1 MYQNYTT
8 GQTAL
13 TLNLDF
19 TIPNNH
25 LATVIGWFV
34 DSIPEDVLLGDSAK
48 TGRPAYHPAMMLK
61 ILLFAYSRRVFSGR
75 KIALMLEENLPMM
88 VLAEHQQISY
98 HTINNFRSSDHAN
111 ELVKKCFL
119 YFTNLL
125 EQEGLINEGAIFI
138 DGTKIEAD
146 ANRYSFVWRKAVE
159 KYHEKLKG
167 QAVELY
173 DELIAKEVVKA
184 MAKEQVQTSQGL
196 TELAQETEAEIEK
209 LTEEIAQ
216 EPKAIPGG
224 SARKAKRR
232 ALKKLLHKLRKDYV
246 PRMKKYEEAE
256 EVFAGRNSYS
266 KTDHDA
272 TFMHMKED
280 HMKNGQLK
288 PGYNIQ
294 VATTDQYV
302 VDFALYPNPTDFKT
316 LEPFLK
322 QMTTMDKFDKI
333 VADAGYGS
341 EYNYSMLEEEY
352 SDKQYYIP
360 YTMYEKEQTRKYKND
375 PTKLANWFYDE
386 EDDYYLDQNGVRFS
400 FKCYSRRKDKSTG
413 QVRDFK
419 VYEADKFQLTP
430 ELERLAKTKSGRQR
444 QVRYNPNWQYLKEKA
459 KGVLQSPEGRYI
471 YSKRKYDVEPVF
483 GHLKNVFGMRRTH
496 LRGKKKVET
505 DVGIAFMMMNLSKYW
520 NRRWS
525 KDQSSLHK
533 NKNNKKKTVKQLKLR
548 VGLIVFWYLKVSF
561 FPDTFLLGKKN
572 EGESMSLKYI
582 AEILPALLSGAGMT
596 LSIFFW
602 TLILATPL
610 GILVSL
616 GEKSKFKPLRWLVN
630 FYVWIMR
637 GTPLLLQL
645 IFVFYGLPIIHIVF
659 PRYQAALFAF
669 VLNYAAYFA
678 EIFRGGF
685 QSIDEGQF
693 EAAKVLRLSR
703 WQTMTK
709 IIIPQVIKI
718 VLPSIGNEVI
728 NLVKDSSLVYVIGLG
743 DLLRAGNVAMA
754 RDVTLVPLVLVGV
767 IYLLLIGICAFVLKK
782 LENHF
787 SYYK

>member
-1 MYQNYTT
+1 MIKSPQNKYKKVETNMYKDYIT

-34 DSIPEDVLLGDSAK
+34 DSIPEEVLLGDTAK

-75 KIALMLEENLPMM
+75 KIELLLAENLPLM

-111 ELVKKCFL
+111 ELVKKSFL

-125 EQEGLINEGAIFI
+125 EAEGLINEGALFI
-138 DGTKIEAD
+138 DGTKIAAD
-146 ANRYSFVWRKAVE
+146 VNRYTFVWRKAVE
-159 KYHEKLKG
+159 KFHEKLKG
-167 QAVELY
+167 QAAELY
-173 DELIAKEVVKA
+173 DELITKEVVKA
-184 MAKEQVQTSQGL
+184 MAQEQVQTSQGL
-196 TELAQETEAEIEK
+196 TELARETEAEIEK

-216 EPKAIPGG
+216 EPKVIPGG
-224 SARKAKRR
+224 SPKKARRR
-232 ALKKLLHKLRKDYV
+232 GLKKLLHQLKKDYV

-256 EVFAGRNSYS
+256 KIFAGRNSYS

-294 VATTDQYV
+294 AATTNQYV

-322 QMTTMDKFDKI
+322 QMTTLDKFDKI

-341 EYNYSMLEEEY
+341 EYNYSLLEDKY
-352 SDKQYYIP
+352 SNKKYYIP

-375 PTKLANWFYDE
+375 PTKLINWFYNE
-386 EDDYYLDQNGVRFS
+386 KDDYYLDQNGVKFN
-400 FKCYSRRKDKSTG
+400 FKYYSQRQERSTG

-419 VYEADKFQLTP
+419 VYEADEVQLTP
-430 ELERLAKTKSGRQR
+430 ELEQLAKTKSGYQR

-459 KGVLQSPEGRYI
+459 KAVLQSPEGRHN
-471 YSKRKYDVEPVF
+471 YSMRKYDVEPVF

-520 NRRWS
+520 HRSWP
-525 KDQSSLHK
+525 KDYSFLFK
-533 NKNNKKKTVKQLKLR
+533 NKKRQKKTIKLR
-548 VGLIVFWYLKVSF
+548 VKLIVFCYLGVSF
-561 FPDTFLLGKKN
+561 FPDTFL
-572 EGESMSLKYI
+572 
-582 AEILPALLSGAGMT
+582 T
-596 LSIFFW
+596 
-602 TLILATPL
+602 
-610 GILVSL
+610 
-616 GEKSKFKPLRWLVN
+616 
-630 FYVWIMR
+630 
-637 GTPLLLQL
+637 
-645 IFVFYGLPIIHIVF
+645 
-659 PRYQAALFAF
+659 
-669 VLNYAAYFA
+669 
-678 EIFRGGF
+678 
-685 QSIDEGQF
+685 
-693 EAAKVLRLSR
+693 
-703 WQTMTK
+703 
-709 IIIPQVIKI
+709 
-718 VLPSIGNEVI
+718 
-728 NLVKDSSLVYVIGLG
+728 
-743 DLLRAGNVAMA
+743 
-754 RDVTLVPLVLVGV
+754 
-767 IYLLLIGICAFVLKK
+767 
-782 LENHF
+782 
-787 SYYK
+787 

>member
-1 MYQNYTT
+1 MYKDYIT

-34 DSIPEDVLLGDSAK
+34 DSIPEEVLLGDTAK

-75 KIALMLEENLPMM
+75 KIELLLAENLPLM

-111 ELVKKCFL
+111 ELVKKSFL

-125 EQEGLINEGAIFI
+125 EAEGLINEGALFI
-138 DGTKIEAD
+138 DGTKIAAD
-146 ANRYSFVWRKAVE
+146 ANRYTFVWRKAVE
-159 KYHEKLKG
+159 KFHEKLKG

-173 DELIAKEVVKA
+173 DELITKEVVKA
-184 MAKEQVQTSQGL
+184 MAQEQVQTSQGL
-196 TELAQETEAEIEK
+196 TELARETEAEIEK

-216 EPKAIPGG
+216 EPKVIPGG
-224 SARKAKRR
+224 SPKKARRR
-232 ALKKLLHKLRKDYV
+232 GLKKLLHQLKKDYV

-256 EVFAGRNSYS
+256 KIFAGRNSYS
-266 KTDHDA
+266 KTDHDT

-294 VATTDQYV
+294 AATTNQYV

-322 QMTTMDKFDKI
+322 QMTTLDKFDKI

-341 EYNYSMLEEEY
+341 EYNYSLLEDKY
-352 SDKQYYIP
+352 SNKKYYIP

-375 PTKLANWFYDE
+375 PTKLINWFYNE
-386 EDDYYLDQNGVRFS
+386 KDDYYLNQNGVKFN
-400 FKCYSRRKDKSTG
+400 FKYYSQRQERSTG

-419 VYEADKFQLTP
+419 VYEADEVQLTP
-430 ELERLAKTKSGRQR
+430 ELEQLAKTKSGYQR

-459 KGVLQSPEGRYI
+459 KAVLQSPEGRHN
-471 YSKRKYDVEPVF
+471 YSMRKYDVEPVF

-520 NRRWS
+520 HRSWP
-525 KDQSSLHK
+525 KDYSFLFK
-533 NKNNKKKTVKQLKLR
+533 NKKRQKKTIKLR
-548 VGLIVFWYLKVSF
+548 VKLIVFCYLGVSF
-561 FPDTFLLGKKN
+561 FPDTFCL
-572 EGESMSLKYI
+572 
-582 AEILPALLSGAGMT
+582 
-596 LSIFFW
+596 
-602 TLILATPL
+602 
-610 GILVSL
+610 
-616 GEKSKFKPLRWLVN
+616 
-630 FYVWIMR
+630 
-637 GTPLLLQL
+637 
-645 IFVFYGLPIIHIVF
+645 
-659 PRYQAALFAF
+659 
-669 VLNYAAYFA
+669 YF
-678 EIFRGGF
+678 
-685 QSIDEGQF
+685 
-693 EAAKVLRLSR
+693 
-703 WQTMTK
+703 K
-709 IIIPQVIKI
+709 IIK
-718 VLPSIGNEVI
+718 ST
-728 NLVKDSSLVYVIGLG
+728 
-743 DLLRAGNVAMA
+743 LLF
-754 RDVTLVPLVLVGV
+754 
-767 IYLLLIGICAFVLKK
+767 LL
-782 LENHF
+782 
-787 SYYK
+787 

>member
-1 MYQNYTT
+1 MYKDYIT

-34 DSIPEDVLLGDSAK
+34 DSIPEEVLLGDTAK

-75 KIALMLEENLPMM
+75 KIELLLAENLPLM

-111 ELVKKCFL
+111 ELVKKSFL

-125 EQEGLINEGAIFI
+125 EAEGLINEGALFI
-138 DGTKIEAD
+138 DGTKIAAD
-146 ANRYSFVWRKAVE
+146 ANRYTFVWRKAVE
-159 KYHEKLKG
+159 KFHEKLKG

-173 DELIAKEVVKA
+173 DELITKEVVKA
-184 MAKEQVQTSQGL
+184 MAQEQVQTSQGL
-196 TELAQETEAEIEK
+196 TELARETEAEIEK

-216 EPKAIPGG
+216 EPKVIPGG
-224 SARKAKRR
+224 SPKKARRR
-232 ALKKLLHKLRKDYV
+232 GLKKLLHQLKKDYV

-256 EVFAGRNSYS
+256 KIFAGRNSYS

-280 HMKNGQLK
+280 QMKNGQLK

-294 VATTDQYV
+294 AATTNQYV

-322 QMTTMDKFDKI
+322 QMTTLDKFDKI

-341 EYNYSMLEEEY
+341 EYNYSLLEDKY
-352 SDKQYYIP
+352 SNKKYYIP

-375 PTKLANWFYDE
+375 PTKLINWFYNE
-386 EDDYYLDQNGVRFS
+386 KDDYYLDQNGVKFN
-400 FKCYSRRKDKSTG
+400 FKYYSQRQERSTG

-419 VYEADKFQLTP
+419 VYEADEVQLTP
-430 ELERLAKTKSGRQR
+430 ELEQLAKTKSGYQR

-459 KGVLQSPEGRYI
+459 KAVLQSPEGRHN
-471 YSKRKYDVEPVF
+471 YSMRKYDVEPVF

-520 NRRWS
+520 HRSWP
-525 KDQSSLHK
+525 KDYSFLFK
-533 NKNNKKKTVKQLKLR
+533 NKKRQKKTIKLR
-548 VGLIVFWYLKVSF
+548 VKLIVFCYLGVSF
-561 FPDTFLLGKKN
+561 FPDTF
-572 EGESMSLKYI
+572 I
-582 AEILPALLSGAGMT
+582 I
-596 LSIFFW
+596 
-602 TLILATPL
+602 
-610 GILVSL
+610 
-616 GEKSKFKPLRWLVN
+616 SKL
-630 FYVWIMR
+630 
-637 GTPLLLQL
+637 
-645 IFVFYGLPIIHIVF
+645 F
-659 PRYQAALFAF
+659 PH
-669 VLNYAAYFA
+669 
-678 EIFRGGF
+678 
-685 QSIDEGQF
+685 
-693 EAAKVLRLSR
+693 K
-703 WQTMTK
+703 
-709 IIIPQVIKI
+709 
-718 VLPSIGNEVI
+718 
-728 NLVKDSSLVYVIGLG
+728 
-743 DLLRAGNVAMA
+743 
-754 RDVTLVPLVLVGV
+754 
-767 IYLLLIGICAFVLKK
+767 
-782 LENHF
+782 
-787 SYYK
+787 

>member
-146 ANRYSFVWRKAVE
+146 ANRYSFVWCKAVE
-159 KYHEKLKG
+159 QFQEKLKA

-173 DELIAKEVVKA
+173 DEQIAKEVVKA
-184 MAKEQVQTSQGL
+184 MEKEKFQTSQGL
-196 TELAQETEAEIEK
+196 AELEQETEAEIEK

-232 ALKKLLHKLRKDYV
+232 GLKKLLHKLRKDYV
-246 PRMKKYEEAE
+246 LRMKKYEEAE

-341 EYNYSMLEEEY
+341 EYNYSML
-352 SDKQYYIP
+352 
-360 YTMYEKEQTRKYKND
+360 
-375 PTKLANWFYDE
+375 
-386 EDDYYLDQNGVRFS
+386 
-400 FKCYSRRKDKSTG
+400 
-413 QVRDFK
+413 
-419 VYEADKFQLTP
+419 
-430 ELERLAKTKSGRQR
+430 
-444 QVRYNPNWQYLKEKA
+444 
-459 KGVLQSPEGRYI
+459 
-471 YSKRKYDVEPVF
+471 
-483 GHLKNVFGMRRTH
+483 
-496 LRGKKKVET
+496 
-505 DVGIAFMMMNLSKYW
+505 
-520 NRRWS
+520 
-525 KDQSSLHK
+525 
-533 NKNNKKKTVKQLKLR
+533 
-548 VGLIVFWYLKVSF
+548 
-561 FPDTFLLGKKN
+561 KKN
-572 EGESMSLKYI
+572 IQTSSTISLI
-582 AEILPALLSGAGMT
+582 PC
-596 LSIFFW
+596 
-602 TLILATPL
+602 
-610 GILVSL
+610 
-616 GEKSKFKPLRWLVN
+616 
-630 FYVWIMR
+630 
-637 GTPLLLQL
+637 
-645 IFVFYGLPIIHIVF
+645 
-659 PRYQAALFAF
+659 
-669 VLNYAAYFA
+669 
-678 EIFRGGF
+678 
-685 QSIDEGQF
+685 
-693 EAAKVLRLSR
+693 
-703 WQTMTK
+703 TK
-709 IIIPQVIKI
+709 R
-718 VLPSIGNEVI
+718 N
-728 NLVKDSSLVYVIGLG
+728 
-743 DLLRAGNVAMA
+743 
-754 RDVTLVPLVLVGV
+754 
-767 IYLLLIGICAFVLKK
+767 K
-782 LENHF
+782 LE
-787 SYYK
+787 STKTIQLS

>member
-19 TIPNNH
+19 TVPNNH
-25 LATVIGWFV
+25 LANTISCFV
-34 DSIPEDVLLGDSAK
+34 DSIPEDVLLGDTAK

-75 KIALMLEENLPMM
+75 KIELMLEENLPMM
-88 VLAEHQQISY
+88 VLAEHQKISY

-111 ELVKKCFL
+111 ELVKKSFL

-125 EQEGLINEGAIFI
+125 EAEGLINEGAIFI

-146 ANRYSFVWRKAVE
+146 ANRYTFVWRKAAE
-159 KYHEKLKG
+159 KFHEKLKG

-184 MAKEQVQTSQGL
+184 MAQEKVQTSQGL
-196 TELAQETEAEIEK
+196 EELAQETEDEIEK
-209 LTEEIAQ
+209 LTKEIEQ

-224 SARKAKRR
+224 SLRKARR
-232 ALKKLLHKLRKDYV
+232 RGLKKLLHRLKKDYV

-256 EVFAGRNSYS
+256 EIFAGRNSYS

-294 VATTDQYV
+294 AATTDQYV
-302 VDFALYPNPTDFKT
+302 VGFALYPNPTDFKT

-322 QMTTMDKFDKI
+322 QMPILDKFDKI

-341 EYNYSMLEEEY
+341 EYNYSMLEKEY
-352 SDKQYYIP
+352 PDKKYYIP
-360 YTMYEKEQTRKYKND
+360 YTMYEKEKTRKYRND

-386 EDDYYLDQNGVRFS
+386 KDDYYLDQNGVRFN
-400 FKCYSRRKDKSTG
+400 FKYYSQRKDRSTG

-419 VYEADKFQLTP
+419 VYEADEFQLTP

-459 KGVLQSPEGRYI
+459 KEVLQSPEGRHI
-471 YSKRKYDVEPVF
+471 YSMRKYDVEPIF

-525 KDQSSLHK
+525 KDQFSLFK
-533 NKNNKKKTVKQLKLR
+533 NKNREKKRPIKLKLR
-548 VGLIVFWYLKVSF
+548 VELIVFQYLRVGY
-561 FPDTFLLGKKN
+561 FPDTFL
-572 EGESMSLKYI
+572 
-582 AEILPALLSGAGMT
+582 
-596 LSIFFW
+596 
-602 TLILATPL
+602 
-610 GILVSL
+610 V
-616 GEKSKFKPLRWLVN
+616 V
-630 FYVWIMR
+630 
-637 GTPLLLQL
+637 
-645 IFVFYGLPIIHIVF
+645 
-659 PRYQAALFAF
+659 
-669 VLNYAAYFA
+669 
-678 EIFRGGF
+678 
-685 QSIDEGQF
+685 
-693 EAAKVLRLSR
+693 
-703 WQTMTK
+703 
-709 IIIPQVIKI
+709 
-718 VLPSIGNEVI
+718 
-728 NLVKDSSLVYVIGLG
+728 
-743 DLLRAGNVAMA
+743 
-754 RDVTLVPLVLVGV
+754 
-767 IYLLLIGICAFVLKK
+767 
-782 LENHF
+782 
-787 SYYK
+787 

>member
-34 DSIPEDVLLGDSAK
+34 DSIPEDVLLGDSTK

-75 KIALMLEENLPMM
+75 KIELMLEENLPMM

-159 KYHEKLKG
+159 QFHEKLKA

-184 MAKEQVQTSQGL
+184 MEKEKVQTSQGL
-196 TELAQETEAEIEK
+196 AELEQETEAEIEK

-232 ALKKLLHKLRKDYV
+232 GLKKLLHKLRKDYV

-400 FKCYSRRKDKSTG
+400 FKYYSRRKDKTTG

-419 VYEADKFQLTP
+419 VYEADEFQLTP

-525 KDQSSLHK
+525 KDQASLRK

-548 VGLIVFWYLKVSF
+548 VSLIVFLHLRVSF
-561 FPDTFLLGKKN
+561 FSDTF
-572 EGESMSLKYI
+572 
-582 AEILPALLSGAGMT
+582 
-596 LSIFFW
+596 
-602 TLILATPL
+602 
-610 GILVSL
+610 V
-616 GEKSKFKPLRWLVN
+616 R
-630 FYVWIMR
+630 
-637 GTPLLLQL
+637 
-645 IFVFYGLPIIHIVF
+645 
-659 PRYQAALFAF
+659 
-669 VLNYAAYFA
+669 
-678 EIFRGGF
+678 
-685 QSIDEGQF
+685 
-693 EAAKVLRLSR
+693 
-703 WQTMTK
+703 
-709 IIIPQVIKI
+709 
-718 VLPSIGNEVI
+718 
-728 NLVKDSSLVYVIGLG
+728 
-743 DLLRAGNVAMA
+743 
-754 RDVTLVPLVLVGV
+754 
-767 IYLLLIGICAFVLKK
+767 
-782 LENHF
+782 
-787 SYYK
+787 